1 MPIKQISIFV
11 ENKPG
16 RLADITSLVAEKGID
31 IRALSIADTT
41 DYGILRLIVN
51 DPEKAEAALKDS
63 GLTVSMTNVLGI
75 GIPDEP
81 GGFSRAIRV
90 LADAGISV
98 EYAYAF
104 ITPEVGAAYVIIRV
118 ENNEDAT
125 AVLTKA
131 GIKLIEQ
138 NVWSKTGSSRSID
151 ADSRFLIYFTFLVN
165 HMKAQ
170 RLVIGVFPGF

>member
-1 MPIKQISIFV
+1 M
-11 ENKPG
+11 
-16 RLADITSLVAEKGID
+16 
-31 IRALSIADTT
+31 
-41 DYGILRLIVN
+41 
-51 DPEKAEAALKDS
+51 KDS
-63 GLTVSMTNVLGI
+63 RLDRFYDQMCSASASR
-75 GIPDEP
+75 DEP

-138 NVWSKTGSSRSID
+138 NEIF
-151 ADSRFLIYFTFLVN
+151 A
-165 HMKAQ
+165 
-170 RLVIGVFPGF
+170 

>member
-1 MPIKQISIFV
+1 MFV
-11 ENKPG
+11 VLNHLG
-16 RLADITSLVAEKGID
+16 DYLIDVARDGVVGDLVDRGF
-31 IRALSIADTT
+31 
-41 DYGILRLIVN
+41 
-51 DPEKAEAALKDS
+51 
-63 GLTVSMTNVLGI
+63 GI
-75 GIPDEP
+75 GVDRDDHGRTVHTRRMLDLTRNTAGDVKFGTDRNAGLAHLTGMVGKAGVHGGAEP

-138 NVWSKTGSSRSID
+138 NEIF
-151 ADSRFLIYFTFLVN
+151 A
-165 HMKAQ
+165 
-170 RLVIGVFPGF
+170 